1 MPAND
6 LNARERKIIQGLGLE
21 DEGGHAMRVLERLF
35 PGIITR
41 LTKGLTAAQAREKR
55 CWSVDRQCMV
65 DKCMAWQW
73 KRKRR
78 HWHHAFHERRGYC
91 SALPK

>member
-1 MPAND
+1 
-6 LNARERKIIQGLGLE
+6 
-21 DEGGHAMRVLERLF
+21 MRILERFF
-35 PGIITR
+35 PGIMKH
-41 LTKGLTAAQAREKR
+41 LAKGLTAAQAREKR
-55 CWSVDRQCMV
+55 CWSVDRQCLV

-91 SALPK
+91 GALPK